1 MWQPAFAHNSGN
13 TSHRAVKT
21 LHPVT
26 TDYSIFP
33 LTGTESAVA
42 TSIRKHFEETIMHN
56 LVCYRKINSCSC
68 SQYVSTRAT
77 KDHASQK
84 TQGNFFYQATTLLF
98 KHLLKCTLLQFL
110 RHLKDFTLTC
120 NSQPHDAYNRS

>member
-68 SQYVSTRAT
+68 SQICQHTCHKGSCFTENTRKFFLPGHNSSIQAPVEV
-77 KDHASQK
+77 HPAPIPAASKGFHLDMQ
-84 TQGNFFYQATTLLF
+84 FTT
-98 KHLLKCTLLQFL
+98 T
-110 RHLKDFTLTC
+110 
-120 NSQPHDAYNRS
+120 